1 MTTTTSTLTLKTAI
15 GSYPHHRAL
24 KDGRVQPEGATFDH
38 VEFAN
43 IGEAFPIMCRELAF
57 DVSEMSITAYLSAL
71 VYQKGFT
78 ALPVLPL
85 RFFPQ
90 PHAALMAAEGSGIA
104 QAKDLEGRS
113 VVERAYART
122 VGLWVRGILTHEY
135 GVDIGKIT
143 WVSVEEEH
151 VPEFR
156 QDAPPNSIVRLGEDM
171 RELLVSGQVAGGV
184 APGAGPG
191 VAPLIPNAREAAAGY
206 YRRTGVYQINH
217 VIVVRDTLLAAHPWL
232 GASLYAAF
240 AAAKAEWL
248 ATQPDTTPASELGLP
263 DNDPLPYGMAAN
275 RASLEALVRFGYE
288 QHITPRA
295 YSVEETF
302 PLEI

>member
-1 MTTTTSTLTLKTAI
+1 M
-15 GSYPHHRAL
+15 
-24 KDGRVQPEGATFDH
+24 
-38 VEFAN
+38 
-43 IGEAFPIMCRELAF
+43 
-57 DVSEMSITAYLSAL
+57 
-71 VYQKGFT
+71 
-78 ALPVLPL
+78 
-85 RFFPQ
+85 
-90 PHAALMAAEGSGIA
+90 
-104 QAKDLEGRS
+104 
-113 VVERAYART
+113 
-122 VGLWVRGILTHEY
+122 
-135 GVDIGKIT
+135 
-143 WVSVEEEH
+143 
-151 VPEFR
+151 
-156 QDAPPNSIVRLGEDM
+156 
-171 RELLVSGQVAGGV
+171 VSGQVAERRRSRRR
-184 APGAGPG
+184 PWRGAGSSPD
-191 VAPLIPNAREAAAGY
+191 AREAAAGY

-302 PLEI
+302 PLKI